1 MSRWSD
7 TWQKNYY
14 HPTELK
20 NGNRRKNNQGRN
32 AETIKGMGYDDDL
45 TGGDRDNYMYGGWG
59 NDTMKG
65 EGGNDR
71 IYGEAGYDDLY
82 GGWGNDDMYGG
93 GRNDDMF
100 GDSGN
105 DSMRGGN
112 DNDKMYGGT
121 GDDTI
126 EGNSGNDIAVGDA
139 GNDIIWG
146 DTWGSEGNDTAIGG
160 AGDDAVGGNG
170 GNDLVIGGYYN
181 PNANNGVAAQY
192 FYNGDGAPD
201 WRNSGQDT
209 LYGGSGADT
218 FKLLIN
224 PSAPAI
230 IKDFSLA
237 QGDRLELYRL
247 KETIIQLPEGQQSS
261 PFSHGIGGK
270 RLLQNDVT
278 PGINLSV
285 EQSTLNGNG
294 VSGTLI
300 KYGNRNIAFL
310 ENQDLSAYELFGN
323 IYSSVDIKSYYDN
336 NPSVNFD
343 YTHSETD
350 NTLTFSFSNQEVG
363 TLENISSS
371 QVADVLQ
378 EIEFT
383 GQVNIT
389 GTENATD
396 ILIGD
401 NGNNYLFAIGGND
414 YVYGGD
420 GNDTLLG
427 GRGND
432 VMLGGDGDD
441 LLRGFE
447 QSDILIGGTGAD
459 TFGFWGYDSRSG
471 VDTILDFTA
480 SEGDKIRIDRS
491 DYGID
496 GLSDLSF
503 NSSTNELIANGTTT
517 IAILENSS
525 GFSVNNSN
533 LSLV

>member
-1 MSRWSD
+1 MDYTHSNGELTISIAGHDVAILENISRSQVANTLQKIEFIGEVD
-7 TWQKNYY
+7 TSG
-14 HPTELK
+14 TE
-20 NGNRRKNNQGRN
+20 N
-32 AETIKGMGYDDDL
+32 AVDILIGD
-45 TGGDRDNYMYGGWG
+45 DRDNRLFAI
-59 NDTMKG
+59 
-65 EGGNDR
+65 GGND
-71 IYGEAGYDDLY
+71 YVY
-82 GGWGNDDMYGG
+82 GGDGKDTLLGGRGND
-93 GRNDDMF
+93 RQEAETFPTFFNSLF
-100 GDSGN
+100 DSVAA
-105 DSMRGGN
+105 S
-112 DNDKMYGGT
+112 
-121 GDDTI
+121 
-126 EGNSGNDIAVGDA
+126 VV
-139 GNDIIWG
+139 
-146 DTWGSEGNDTAIGG
+146 
-160 AGDDAVGGNG
+160 DAV
-170 GNDLVIGGYYN
+170 DS
-181 PNANNGVAAQY
+181 VAA
-192 FYNGDGAPD
+192 
-201 WRNSGQDT
+201 
-209 LYGGSGADT
+209 
-218 FKLLIN
+218 
-224 PSAPAI
+224 
-230 IKDFSLA
+230 
-237 QGDRLELYRL
+237 
-247 KETIIQLPEGQQSS
+247 
-261 PFSHGIGGK
+261 
-270 RLLQNDVT
+270 
-278 PGINLSV
+278 SV
-285 EQSTLNGNG
+285 VDAVDS
-294 VSGTLI
+294 V
-300 KYGNRNIAFL
+300 A
-310 ENQDLSAYELFGN
+310 AHELFGEMP
-323 IYSSVDIKSYYDN
+323 IPVDIKSYYDN

-383 GQVNIT
+383 GEVDTT

-401 NGNNYLFAIGGND
+401 DSDNRLFAIGGND

-420 GNDTLLG
+420 GKDTLLG

-447 QSDILIGGTGAD
+447 QSDILIGGAGAD

-491 DYGID
+491 DYSID

-503 NSSTNELIANGTTT
+503 NSATNELIANGTTT